1 MRKVRRY
8 RCWCLL
14 CCLAT
19 QWSFCGKIKSV
30 FLERDAHSKEA
41 DEHTYWWEQ
50 KSREIEQPQIFF
62 RRKYVVYNKNLFGP
76 SLLDKK
82 ECQKSSLKRSP
93 ESDNLLRDSQE
104 SDTQSLISQESDTQ
118 SSTSQDTSSQ
128 DTSSQDISS
137 SEPSRAPTPESSE
150 SIVRTAFFH
159 KPRAVAASLT
169 IIIPRVCVAQKDKP
183 VLHAKLVSSFKGL
196 NSPG

>member
-1 MRKVRRY
+1 MGKITNY

-30 FLERDAHSKEA
+30 FLERDASSQEG
-41 DEHTYWWEQ
+41 DDHTFWCEQ
-50 KSREIEQPQIFF
+50 KSREIEQPQTFF
-62 RRKYVVYNKNLFGP
+62 RRNPVVYNRSLFGP

-93 ESDNLLRDSQE
+93 PSDNLLRDSQE
-104 SDTQSLISQESDTQ
+104 SDTQSLTSQESDTQ

-128 DTSSQDISS
+128 DTSS

-159 KPRAVAASLT
+159 KPRVVAAQLRV
-169 IIIPRVCVAQKDKP
+169 IIPRIHVKEEDKP
-183 VLHAKLVSSFKGL
+183 VLLAKLVSSFKSLGTRR
-196 NSPG
+196 